1 MIEDTPEDHVYSF
14 TKISTFGTNVK
25 LNDDDTS
32 ENLKISPNGLEV
44 NIGQIKITWFVCNS
58 N

>member
-1 MIEDTPEDHVYSF
+1 MFVQDTPEDHIYTF
-14 TKISTFGTNVK
+14 TKIISTETNVK

-44 NIGQIKITWFVCNS
+44 CA
-58 N
+58 